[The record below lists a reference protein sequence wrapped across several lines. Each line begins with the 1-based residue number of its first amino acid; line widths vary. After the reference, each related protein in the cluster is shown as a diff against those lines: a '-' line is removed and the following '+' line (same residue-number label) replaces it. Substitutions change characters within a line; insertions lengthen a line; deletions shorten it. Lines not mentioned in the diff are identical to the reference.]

1 MKKNFCAIIGT
12 GFGLR
17 VIYNT
22 LKYINNC
29 EIKFIYSRKKN
40 KKSIFTRSLSAL
52 KKYKPLKF
60 VFVETPPFTHIK
72 YLDFFKDKKIFISCE
87 KPIVNKISDLKKFK
101 RDLNNYKFNLS
112 INHQL
117 RYHPHIKLFKN
128 QLKKIGKIRYF
139 KITYNSN
146 NIFEKKK
153 NSWWLDNK
161 KGGGHLFAIAPHLLD
176 LLNFFYGNL
185 KTLEKKLKFINKFNK
200 RIDVAFNLN
209 GLLSNGVKYQIKSTC
224 FSKKKNILF
233 DLKVSGSKG
242 IIKFENFKIIK
253 IIGKKNT
260 KSIKLPDLFKNDSF
274 FINPWR
280 ISQFYYLKNFF
291 QSNKRKV
298 NLKKNILQSV
308 KNLDLILE

>member
-22 LKYINNC
+22 LKYINAN

-40 KKSIFTRSLSAL
+40 KKSIFTRNLSAIR
-52 KKYKPLKF
+52 KYKPLKF
-60 VFVETPPFTHIK
+60 VFIETPPFTHVK

-87 KPIVNKISDLKKFK
+87 KPIVNNINNLKKFK
-101 RDLNNYKFNLS
+101 SDLNNYKFNLF

-128 QLKKIGKIRYF
+128 ELKKIGKVRNLD
-139 KITYNSN
+139 ITYNSN
-146 NIFEKKK
+146 NISEKKR

-185 KTLEKKLKFINKFNK
+185 KTLKKKTKFINKFNK
-200 RIDVAFNLN
+200 RIDVAFNLK
-209 GLLSNGVKYQIKSTC
+209 GLLSNGIKYQIKSTC
-224 FSKKKNILF
+224 FSKKKNIFF
-233 DLKVSGSKG
+233 DLKASGSKG
-242 IIKFENFKIIK
+242 IIRFENFKRIRLIRK
-253 IIGKKNT
+253 ENSKLIQ
-260 KSIKLPDLFKNDSF
+260 LPDLFVNNSF
-274 FINPWR
+274 FVNPWR
-280 ISQFYYLKNFF
+280 IAQFYYLKNFF
-291 QSNKRKV
+291 KSSKRKV
-298 NLKKNILQSV
+298 ISKKNILQSI